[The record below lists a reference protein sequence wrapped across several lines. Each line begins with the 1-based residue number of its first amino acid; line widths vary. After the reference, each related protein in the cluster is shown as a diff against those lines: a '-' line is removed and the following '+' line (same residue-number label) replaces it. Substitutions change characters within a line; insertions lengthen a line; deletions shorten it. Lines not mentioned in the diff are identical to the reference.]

1 MSIALLLP
9 SFHTLS
15 KMVIVEWVIVDCVIV
30 YGSLE
35 GSRLKWARLSFYL
48 FNCLLYGLL
57 YAFIKV
63 LSTLIGRQCVYIFYA
78 HCLDEY
84 YDISNKRLIR
94 YDMSIDFIVT
104 VNQPCLKL
112 LLSTKPFVTMPLWQN
127 DRFIWHGGCQLCPRC
142 YWSCSL
148 GWLRSSLQIG

>member
-1 MSIALLLP
+1 MISIASLLP
-9 SFHTLS
+9 FSHTLS
-15 KMVIVEWVIVDCVIV
+15 KMVIVEWAIV
-30 YGSLE
+30 YGSLKC
-35 GSRLKWARLSFYL
+35 SRLKWARSSLYL
-48 FNCLLYGLL
+48 FNCLLYGFL

-63 LSTLIGRQCVYIFYA
+63 LSTLIGGQGVYTFLS
-78 HCLDEY
+78 HCLDEHY
-84 YDISNKRLIR
+84 AISNNRLIR

-104 VNQPCLKL
+104 VNQPCLKR

-127 DRFIWHGGCQLCPRC
+127 DRFIWHGDCQLCPRC